1 MEFGFYLPDNGPL
14 ATPEVISRL
23 ATTAEEMGYGILAV
37 SDHIVMPISIDSVYP
52 YEEDGEW
59 PGGMDCL
66 ETLTTLSFIAAHTSK
81 ARLLS
86 SVLVLPYRPPVFTA
100 KMLATID
107 VLSRGRL
114 ILGLGVGWM
123 KEEFEA
129 LGSPPFEER
138 GAVSDEYIEVFKELW
153 TKQSPRIDGKYTRF
167 SDVEFQPKPVQKPY
181 PPLWVGGESGPA
193 LRRTARVGDV
203 WFPISTNPRFP
214 VVTVGQLTGSMTKIR
229 AHAQIIGRN
238 PDEIGVAYNP
248 SVYNPDE
255 VEKDSAGERV
265 PFSGSHQQIA
275 DDMKRFEA
283 AGVKDLIM
291 SFGGASADEWLSVM
305 DVFMSKVVG
314 LVQP

>member
-1 MEFGFYLPDNGPL
+1 MDFGFYLPDNGPL

-23 ATTAEEMGYGILAV
+23 AGAAEEMGYGIVAV
-37 SDHIVMPISIDSVYP
+37 SDHIVMPRDIDPVYP

-59 PGGMDCL
+59 PGGRDCL

-100 KMLATID
+100 KILTTID
-107 VLSRGRL
+107 VLSKGRL

-153 TKQSPRIDGKYTRF
+153 TKQNPQIDGKYARF
-167 SDVEFQPKPVQKPY
+167 SDVDFQPKPVQKPH

-214 VVTVGQLTGSMTKIR
+214 VATVEQLTGSMNRIR
-229 AHAQIIGRN
+229 AHAEKFGRN
-238 PDEIGVAYNP
+238 PREIGVAYNP
-248 SVYNPDE
+248 SSYNPDQIE
-255 VEKDSAGERV
+255 TDAAGERI
-265 PFSGSHQQIA
+265 PFTGSHQQIA

-283 AGVKDLIM
+283 AGVGELII
-291 SFGGASADEWLSVM
+291 SFAGNTVDEWLSVM
-305 DVFMSKVVG
+305 DVFMDKIAPLAKS
-314 LVQP
+314 